1 MYKNLPQIDK
11 ILSNAK
17 FSTFLKPILTK
28 IARKVIQNERNNIQ
42 NGKNPLSKDEII
54 DEILSQ
60 YEKYTK
66 LNLQKV
72 INATGV
78 IMHTNLGRSVIHR
91 EILSRAS
98 DIITS
103 YTNLEYD
110 LTTSNRGNR
119 YDYVGTLLS
128 TMFGCDDA
136 LVVNNNAAAVFLVL
150 NTLAKNAQIIVSR
163 GELVEIGGSF
173 RVPDVMSNAGAIL
186 KEVGTTN
193 KTNEN
198 DYISAINENTKMIFK
213 AHRSNFDM
221 VGFTQS
227 VKMSKLSQIAKKHNL
242 IDYYDL
248 GSASAIKLNHNLD
261 KNEESINELI
271 KSGVSLVSFSGDKLF
286 GSVQCGIVLGK
297 KELIKKLKTNQLM
310 RMLRVDKITLSLL
323 SESIKAYL
331 NEEFHLINTPYMI
344 NKTQDELE
352 NLAYTI
358 NQKLK
363 KPLKIITSKTYV
375 GGGSLP
381 NKQIPTIAL
390 SISGNPIK
398 NEAKYRSC
406 NVIGRIENNEFLL
419 DLRSL
424 LDDDAEILIN
434 IINKVENE

>member
-11 ILSNAK
+11 ILSNEK
-17 FSTFLKPILTK
+17 FSTFSKPILAK
-28 IARKVIQNERNNIQ
+28 IAREVIQNERVNIQ
-42 NGKNPLSKDEII
+42 NGKNSLSKDEII
-54 DEILSQ
+54 DEISNQ
-60 YEKYTK
+60 YEKYKK
-66 LNLQKV
+66 LNLQKL
-72 INATGV
+72 INATGI

-91 EILSRAS
+91 EILNRAS
-98 DIITS
+98 DAITS

-110 LTTSNRGNR
+110 LTTSSRANR
-119 YDYVGTLLS
+119 YDYIGSLLS

-136 LVVNNNAAAVFLVL
+136 LVVNNNAAAVFLIL

-163 GELVEIGGSF
+163 GELVEIGGGF
-173 RVPDVMSNAGAIL
+173 RVPEVMSSAGAAL

-193 KTNEN
+193 KTNED
-198 DYISAINENTKMIFK
+198 DYINAINENTKMIFK

-227 VKMSKLSQIAKKHNL
+227 VKMSRLSQIAKEHDL

-248 GSASAIKLNHNLD
+248 GSASAIRLNHNLD
-261 KNEESINELI
+261 KNEESISELI
-271 KSGVSLVSFSGDKLF
+271 KSGVSLISFSGDKLF

-297 KELIKKLKTNQLM
+297 KELIKKLKANQLM
-310 RMLRVDKITLSLL
+310 RMLRVDKITLAIL

-331 NEEFHLINTPYMI
+331 NEEIYLINTPYMI

-352 NLAYTI
+352 NLAHTI

-390 SISGNPIK
+390 SISGNAIK
-398 NEAKYRSC
+398 NEAKYRNY
-406 NVIGRIENNEFLL
+406 NVIGRVENDEFIL

-424 LDDDAEILIN
+424 LDNDVEILIN